1 MKASS
6 DSWADRFAGFVDVFD
21 GFSRGA
27 KMKLGIVSTLAAALA
42 IAFSSGTATAEGIRG
57 DYLETRSCDVYTG
70 PCFANA
76 ELGLTGRQAIM
87 AWSIDEGDFQGVDLS
102 GLKVIMVVR
111 SADTLGFGVGI
122 KVRNELNKSVILLD
136 SRATAE
142 QLAAL
147 EKFARAKAG
156 ATGGQVTRVA
166 SLPIEMKLDHVEMV
180 ATLKAGNEVNMLTRK
195 LKKGDC
201 VCTNEQIYYP
211 PLIEVENSEPAYT
224 MASAFQGR
232 GLGASWT
239 HSQSRSSFL
248 ATFAE

>member
-1 MKASS
+1 M
-6 DSWADRFAGFVDVFD
+6 DVVYLL
-21 GFSRGA
+21 GRRLSTA
-27 KMKLGIVSTLAAALA
+27 PSKLGMVSTIVAAAA
-42 IAFSSGTATAEGIRG
+42 TAFTSGTVSAAGIRG

-87 AWSIDEGDFQGVDLS
+87 AWSIDQGEFQGVDLA
-102 GLKVIMVVR
+102 GLKAIVVVR

-122 KVRNELNKSVILLD
+122 QVRNELNKSVILLD
-136 SRATAE
+136 NRATAE
-142 QLAAL
+142 QQAAL

-156 ATGGQVTRVA
+156 ATAGEVTRVA

-180 ATLKAGNEVNMLTRK
+180 ATLKAGSEVNMLTRK

-211 PLIEVENSEPAYT
+211 PLVEVENSEPAYT

-232 GLGASWT
+232 GLGAKWT
-239 HSQSRSSFL
+239 HGQSRSSFL